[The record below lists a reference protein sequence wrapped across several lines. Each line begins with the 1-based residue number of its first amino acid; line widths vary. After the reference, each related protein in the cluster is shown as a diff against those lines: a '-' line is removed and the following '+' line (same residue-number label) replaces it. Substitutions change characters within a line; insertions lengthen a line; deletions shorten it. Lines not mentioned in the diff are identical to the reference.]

1 MLKKVISA
9 VEKYEMFRYNTDV
22 AVALSGGADS
32 VALLLALSELKEKYG
47 LTLSAIHVNHCLRG
61 EESDRD
67 ETFAVKLCES
77 LGVPLTVTRIDVK
90 GEAEKTGESIELAA
104 RNLRY
109 EVFRNEAVG
118 LVATAHTASD
128 NIETALFNM
137 TRGAGLKGMAGI
149 PPKRDIFVRP
159 LIFCTRDEV
168 ESYLAEKKTSF
179 VTDSSNLTDDYT
191 RNFLRHEV
199 VPRLKAINP
208 SVEKRVSD
216 MCRTLRE
223 DDDFLTSTAKKIYT
237 LCLKNGRLDADL
249 LSIQHPAVIKRVI
262 SVFLF
267 EQYDLTVDL
276 LHLENCLKILKN
288 GGKTELHSGYSA
300 LCERGFFFLASKEET
315 EPEVDF
321 LVETEEIDIKNS
333 KINNLLLKN
342 AIDCGKIN
350 GSPVIRNRLPSDSI
364 RLRGRNCTKSLKKL
378 FNEEKISINIREKL
392 PILAD
397 DCGVVWVHRFG
408 VSQRVAVDGET
419 EKALIIKVKE
429 ISKNRFSGDVKNDKR
444 K

>member
-1 MLKKVISA
+1 MLNKVISA
-9 VEKYEMFRYNTDV
+9 IEKYEMFRYNTEV

-32 VALLLALSELKEKYG
+32 VALLLALFELKEKYG
-47 LTLSAIHVNHCLRG
+47 LSLSAIHVNHCLRG

-67 ETFAVKLCES
+67 EAFAKKLCES
-77 LGVPLTVTRIDVK
+77 LSIPITVKRIDVK
-90 GEAEKTGESIELAA
+90 AAAEETGESIELAA

-109 EVFRNEAVG
+109 RVFKSESIG

-137 TRGAGLKGMAGI
+137 TRGTGLKGMSGI

-159 LIFCTRDEV
+159 LIFCTRNEV
-168 ESYLAEKKTSF
+168 EAYLAEKQRSF

-191 RNFLRHEV
+191 RNFIRHDI
-199 VPRLKAINP
+199 VPKLKKINP
-208 SVEKRVSD
+208 SVENRVSE

-223 DDDFLTSTAKKIYT
+223 DNDFLTSTAKKIYT
-237 LCLKNGRLDADL
+237 LCLKNGKLDAEL
-249 LSIQHPAVIKRVI
+249 LSIQHPAIIKRVI
-262 SVFLF
+262 MVYLF
-267 EQYDLTVDL
+267 EQFGLTVDL
-276 LHLENCLKILKN
+276 LHLENCLEVLFKS
-288 GGKTELHSGYSA
+288 GKTELHSGYCA
-300 LCERGFFFLASKEET
+300 LCEKGAFS
-315 EPEVDF
+315 VDF
-321 LVETEEIDIKNS
+321 KDEKKPELEFLLEIEEIDLKSS

-342 AIDCGKIN
+342 AIDCGKMN
-350 GSPVIRNRLPSDSI
+350 GGPVKRNRLPSDSI

-378 FNEEKISINIREKL
+378 FNEAKIPNEIREKL

-408 VSQRVAVDGET
+408 VSERVAVDGNT

-429 ISKNRFSGDVKNDKR
+429 ISKS
-444 K
+444 

>member
-9 VEKYEMFRYNTDV
+9 IEKYEMFRYNTDV

-179 VTDSSNLTDDYT
+179 VTRSSQG
-191 RNFLRHEV
+191 
-199 VPRLKAINP
+199 LK
-208 SVEKRVSD
+208 R
-216 MCRTLRE
+216 
-223 DDDFLTSTAKKIYT
+223 
-237 LCLKNGRLDADL
+237 
-249 LSIQHPAVIKRVI
+249 
-262 SVFLF
+262 
-267 EQYDLTVDL
+267 
-276 LHLENCLKILKN
+276 
-288 GGKTELHSGYSA
+288 
-300 LCERGFFFLASKEET
+300 
-315 EPEVDF
+315 
-321 LVETEEIDIKNS
+321 
-333 KINNLLLKN
+333 
-342 AIDCGKIN
+342 
-350 GSPVIRNRLPSDSI
+350 
-364 RLRGRNCTKSLKKL
+364 
-378 FNEEKISINIREKL
+378 
-392 PILAD
+392 
-397 DCGVVWVHRFG
+397 
-408 VSQRVAVDGET
+408 
-419 EKALIIKVKE
+419 
-429 ISKNRFSGDVKNDKR
+429 
-444 K
+444 

>member
-1 MLKKVISA
+1 MLSKVISA
-9 VEKYEMFRYNTDV
+9 IEKYEMFRYNTDV

-32 VALLLALSELKEKYG
+32 VALLLALFELKDKYG
-47 LTLSAIHVNHCLRG
+47 LTLSAIHVNHRLRG

-67 ETFAVKLCES
+67 EAFAVKLCES
-77 LGVPLTVTRIDVK
+77 LDIPLTVKRIDVK

-109 EVFRNEAVG
+109 EVFRSEAVG

-137 TRGAGLKGMAGI
+137 TRGSGLKGMAGI

-159 LIFCTRDEV
+159 LIFCTRDEI
-168 ESYLAEKKTSF
+168 EAYLSEKKTDF

-199 VPRLKAINP
+199 VPRLKKINP
-208 SVEKRVSD
+208 SVEKRVSE

-237 LCLKNGRLDADL
+237 LCLKNGKLDAEL
-249 LSIQHPAVIKRVI
+249 LSVQHPAIIKRVI
-262 SVFLF
+262 SVYLF
-267 EQYDLTVDL
+267 EQYGLTVDL
-276 LHLENCLKILKN
+276 LHLEACLDILKK

-300 LCERGFFFLASKEET
+300 VNEKGAFGILSKDEKK
-315 EPEVDF
+315 PEVEF
-321 LVETEEIDIKNS
+321 LLEIEEIDLKNT

-350 GSPVIRNRLPSDSI
+350 GSPIRRTRLPSDSI
-364 RLRGRNCTKSLKKL
+364 KLRGRNCTKSLKKL
-378 FNEEKISINIREKL
+378 FNEAKISGEIREKL

-397 DCGVVWVHRFG
+397 DCGVVWVYKFG
-408 VSQRVAVDGET
+408 VSERVAVDGDT

-429 ISKNRFSGDVKNDKR
+429 ISKN
-444 K
+444 